1 MKKAFFVLFVIVVLV
16 LTGCKTSET
25 VAVTPEPIDIKPQK
39 QILFDTRP
47 DNYNYDIIL
56 DVQTIEDVV
65 HNSGQ
70 YLKAWEQWETYAL
83 GLEDF
88 INELEAL
95 LGT

>member
-1 MKKAFFVLFVIVVLV
+1 MRKALFILCVVVVLV

-39 QILFDTRP
+39 QILFDTKP
-47 DNYNYDIIL
+47 KNDYNIIL
-56 DVQTIEDVV
+56 DVQTIDDVV

-70 YLKAWEQWETYAL
+70 YLKAWQQWETYAL

-88 INELEAL
+88 INELESL
-95 LGT
+95 LST

>member
-1 MKKAFFVLFVIVVLV
+1 MRKALFILCVVVVLV

-39 QILFDTRP
+39 QILFDTKP
-47 DNYNYDIIL
+47 KNDYDIIL
-56 DVQTIEDVV
+56 DVQTIDDVV

-70 YLKAWEQWETYAL
+70 YLKAWQQWETYAL

-88 INELEAL
+88 INELESL
-95 LGT
+95 LST

>member
-1 MKKAFFVLFVIVVLV
+1 MRKALFILCIVVVLV

-39 QILFDTRP
+39 QILFDTKTKN
-47 DNYNYDIIL
+47 DYDIIL
-56 DVQTIEDVV
+56 DVQTIDDVV

-70 YLKAWEQWETYAL
+70 YLKAWQQWETYAL

-88 INELEAL
+88 INELESL
-95 LGT
+95 LST

>member
-1 MKKAFFVLFVIVVLV
+1 MRKSFFILCIVVVLV

-39 QILFDTRP
+39 QILFDTKP
-47 DNYNYDIIL
+47 KNDYDIIL
-56 DVQTIEDVV
+56 DVQTIDDVV

-70 YLKAWEQWETYAL
+70 YLKAWQQWETYAL

-88 INELEAL
+88 INELESL
-95 LGT
+95 LST

>member
-1 MKKAFFVLFVIVVLV
+1 MRKSFFILCIVMVLV

-39 QILFDTRP
+39 QILFDSKP
-47 DNYNYDIIL
+47 KNDYDIIL
-56 DVQTIEDVV
+56 DVQTIDDVV

-70 YLKAWEQWETYAL
+70 YLKAWQQWETYAL

-88 INELEAL
+88 IDELESL
-95 LGT
+95 LST

>member
-1 MKKAFFVLFVIVVLV
+1 MRKSFFILCIVVVLV

-39 QILFDTRP
+39 QILFDSKP
-47 DNYNYDIIL
+47 KNDYDIIL
-56 DVQTIEDVV
+56 DVQTIDDVV

-70 YLKAWEQWETYAL
+70 YLKAWQQWETYAL

-88 INELEAL
+88 INELESL
-95 LGT
+95 LST

>member
-1 MKKAFFVLFVIVVLV
+1 MRKTFFILCIVVVLV

-39 QILFDTRP
+39 QILFDTKP
-47 DNYNYDIIL
+47 KNDYDIIL
-56 DVQTIEDVV
+56 DVQTIDDVV

-70 YLKAWEQWETYAL
+70 YLKAWQQWETYAL

-88 INELEAL
+88 INELESL
-95 LGT
+95 LST

>member
-1 MKKAFFVLFVIVVLV
+1 MRKSFFILCIVVVLV

-39 QILFDTRP
+39 QILFDTKP
-47 DNYNYDIIL
+47 KNDYDIIL
-56 DVQTIEDVV
+56 DVQTIDDVV

-70 YLKAWEQWETYAL
+70 YLKAWQQWETYAL

-88 INELEAL
+88 ITDLESL
-95 LGT
+95 LST

>member
-1 MKKAFFVLFVIVVLV
+1 MRKSFFILCIVVVLV

-39 QILFDTRP
+39 QILFDTKP
-47 DNYNYDIIL
+47 KNDYDIIL
-56 DVQTIEDVV
+56 DVQTIDDVV

-70 YLKAWEQWETYAL
+70 YLKAWQQWETYAL

-88 INELEAL
+88 ITELESL
-95 LGT
+95 LST

>member
-1 MKKAFFVLFVIVVLV
+1 MRKSFFILCIVVVLV

-39 QILFDTRP
+39 QILFDTKP
-47 DNYNYDIIL
+47 KNDYDIIL
-56 DVQTIEDVV
+56 DVQTIDDVV

-70 YLKAWEQWETYAL
+70 YLKAWQQWETYAL

-88 INELEAL
+88 INEIESL
-95 LGT
+95 LST

>member
-1 MKKAFFVLFVIVVLV
+1 MRKAVFILLLAVVFV

-25 VAVTPEPIDIKPQK
+25 VAVTPEPIDIEPQK

-47 DNYNYDIIL
+47 DNFKYDIIL
-56 DVQTIEDVV
+56 DVQTIDDVV

-70 YLKAWEQWETYAL
+70 YLQAWEQWETYAL
-83 GLEDF
+83 GLEEF
-88 INELEAL
+88 INEIENL

>member
-1 MKKAFFVLFVIVVLV
+1 MRKALFILCIVVVLV

-39 QILFDTRP
+39 QILFDTKP
-47 DNYNYDIIL
+47 KNDYDIIL
-56 DVQTIEDVV
+56 DVQTIDDVV

-70 YLKAWEQWETYAL
+70 YLKAWQQWETYAL

-88 INELEAL
+88 INELESL
-95 LGT
+95 LST

>member
-1 MKKAFFVLFVIVVLV
+1 MVILVFV
-16 LTGCKTSET
+16 LTGCKTSEK
-25 VAVTPEPIDIKPQK
+25 VVTPEPMDISPQK
-39 QILFDTRP
+39 EILFDARP
-47 DNYNYDIIL
+47 DDQKYDIIL

-88 INELEAL
+88 INEIDSL
-95 LGT
+95 LDT

>member
-1 MKKAFFVLFVIVVLV
+1 MRKALFILCVVVVLV

-39 QILFDTRP
+39 QILFDSKP
-47 DNYNYDIIL
+47 KNDYDIIL
-56 DVQTIEDVV
+56 DVQTIDDVV

-70 YLKAWEQWETYAL
+70 YLKAWQQWETYAL

-88 INELEAL
+88 INELESL
-95 LGT
+95 LST